1 MTRPTN
7 AFNFPK
13 FVMGTAPETQ
23 MLAVLG
29 AAFFILER
37 KMVVF
42 GTCCALVIAAPV
54 VAWIARAVRG

>member
-1 MTRPTN
+1 
-7 AFNFPK
+7 
-13 FVMGTAPETQ
+13 MGTAPETQ

-37 KMVVF
+37 EMIVF